1 MPLLPLTFV
10 LASAV
15 AQTGPALTPAAQSLV
30 AAEYA
35 FTDQSAKDGIR
46 AAFMGAFHKD
56 GLVFIPRA
64 VNGLAYYGTQ
74 LEMGASLQWFPIRA
88 ETSAAGDLGYTTG
101 PYTFRSAKDA
111 PDAAYGWFVSV
122 WQRDAGAP
130 WKVRLE
136 IGVSTPDPSEL
147 PAPKA
152 LPRAAA
158 ALPSAP
164 AVSPSASAELVAL
177 DTAFSEEAARNIQ
190 NAYKARVDANVRLYR
205 KGRFPLEGAGSLQ
218 RYLDP
223 YAVTFQPTEAVISG
237 GGDLGFSRGT
247 LTRKDPSGPQT
258 SNYVHIWKKAA
269 GAWKLAV
276 EVEVPAK

>member
-1 MPLLPLTFV
+1 MILLPLSFV

-15 AQTGPALTPAAQSLV
+15 AQTGPALTPAASSLV

-46 AAFMGAFHKD
+46 SAFMNAFHKD

-74 LEMGASLQWFPIRA
+74 LETGASLQWFPIRV
-88 ETSAAGDLGYTTG
+88 ETSAAGDLGYSTG

-111 PDAAYGWFVSV
+111 PDAAHGWFVSI
-122 WQRDAGAP
+122 WQRDAGSA
-130 WKVRLE
+130 WKVRLD

-147 PAPKA
+147 TAPVPLARSNASLPPAP
-152 LPRAAA
+152 
-158 ALPSAP
+158 S
-164 AVSPSASAELVAL
+164 VSPSASPELAAL
-177 DTAFSEEAARNIQ
+177 DHTFGEEATKNIQ
-190 NAYKARVDANVRLYR
+190 NAYKARIDTAVRFYR

-223 YAVTFQPTEAVISG
+223 WAVDFQPAEAFVSG
-237 GGDLGFSRGT
+237 GGDLGFTRGT
-247 LTRKDPSGPQT
+247 LTRKDPAGPQT
-258 SNYVHIWKKAA
+258 SNYVHIWKKV
-269 GAWKLAV
+269 GGTWKLAV
-276 EVEVPAK
+276 EVEVPSK